1 MVVLLVTVLAVY
13 AVLIAARGI
22 TLLGD
27 PRLAVQGLGVGVLL
41 LPVLGVVLVAQELR
55 FGRAAERVARRAQGP
70 APGCSLNAEPG
81 AEPDAEPGAEPD
93 AEPGVEPED
102 EPLPRRPSG
111 RIDRVAA
118 DAVFARRRAEVEA
131 APADWR
137 GWVRLA
143 GAYGDAGDTARGRRA
158 MRRAIE
164 LEQQERAAG

>member
-81 AEPDAEPGAEPD
+81 AEPDAEPG
-93 AEPGVEPED
+93 VEPED

>member
-1 MVVLLVTVLAVY
+1 VVVLLVTVLAVY

-70 APGCSLNAEPG
+70 APGCSLN
-81 AEPDAEPGAEPD
+81 AEPGAEPD